1 MVPPAGQASVLCR
14 SLTVDWKDMSTL
26 KKRVILGGE
35 LSHKDGK
42 GVRHGE
48 TRAAVYGTLCFKLRH
63 VAPVRKSNIHVK
75 SKTKMATRL
84 ASVPSPLYTPSAP
97 EEGVLGQDAGVGG
110 PPGEGREVSLLKT

>member
-42 GVRHGE
+42 GVSHGE

-63 VAPVRKSNIHVK
+63 VAPVRKSNTHVK

-110 PPGEGREVSLLKT
+110 VHQGKGVRSPC